1 MNFKSIVMVA
11 SAVTAGFSMAEVYN
25 SGVKLCQVEVTNST
39 SDAVISVPVLGMT
52 TDAVNPANLILTNG
66 MAIGDYVYANVDG
79 TRKAWAFNGTTWVG
93 TLIAVDN
100 NPENVVGVDIAGAES
115 SDTIARGDSIWLHR
129 KSASGSIYLWG
140 RVATNA
146 YDMATA
152 AGFTMIGNPTLDEY
166 SLLEIPWG
174 TTTPA
179 VGDQIMTIDGTK
191 TTGVGATYTC
201 TNSVPVVWISKA
213 KDGQGKL
220 VKTTLNQDTA
230 PKFGPG
236 EGFYYKATGTAPTIN
251 WPVVKP
257 AAN

>member
-1 MNFKSIVMVA
+1 MNLKSIVMVA
-11 SAVTAGFSMAEVYN
+11 SAVTAGFSMAAEYS

-52 TDAVNPANLILTNG
+52 TDVVNPANLILTNG
-66 MAIGDYVYANVDG
+66 MTNGDYMYANVGG

-93 TLIAVDN
+93 TEVAVDILATN
-100 NPENVVGVDIAGAES
+100 LPPATA
-115 SDTIARGDSIWLHR
+115 SDTIARGESIWLHR

-140 RVATNA
+140 RVAT
-146 YDMATA
+146 TA
-152 AGFTMIGNPTLDEY
+152 CPVDAASGFTMIGNPTLDEY
-166 SLLEIPWG
+166 SLLEIPWRA
-174 TTTPA
+174 TPA
-179 VGDQIMTIDGTK
+179 VGDQIKTIDGNNK

-213 KDGQGKL
+213 KVNGKL
-220 VKTTLNQDTA
+220 ERTTLTKETA

-236 EGFYYKATGTAPTIN
+236 EGFYYYNSVTNTTQTID

>member
-1 MNFKSIVMVA
+1 MNLKSIVMVA
-11 SAVTAGFSMAEVYN
+11 SAVTAGFSMAAEYS

-66 MAIGDYVYANVDG
+66 MASGDYMYANVDG

-93 TLIAVDN
+93 TLIVVDE

-129 KSASGSIYLWG
+129 KSDRQSASGSIYLWG

-146 YDMATA
+146 CDMTTA

-174 TTTPA
+174 TTKPA

-201 TNSVPVVWISKA
+201 TNSVPAVWISKA

-220 VKTTLNQDTA
+220 VKT
-230 PKFGPG
+230 
-236 EGFYYKATGTAPTIN
+236 
-251 WPVVKP
+251 
-257 AAN
+257 

>member
-1 MNFKSIVMVA
+1 MNLKSIVMVA

-25 SGVKLCQVEVTNST
+25 SGVKLCQVEVTNRT

-52 TDAVNPANLILTNG
+52 TDAVNPASLVMTTGLGT
-66 MAIGDYVYANVDG
+66 GDYMYANVGG
-79 TRKAWAFNGTTWVG
+79 TRKAWSISNGKWVG
-93 TLIAVDN
+93 TQIAAGD
-100 NPENVVGVDIAGAES
+100 NVVGELIPGAGES
-115 SDTIARGDSIWLHR
+115 DAIARGDSIWLHR
-129 KSASGSIYLWG
+129 QSASGPIYLWG

-146 YDMATA
+146 CDMTTA

-174 TTTPA
+174 TTKPA

-201 TNSVPVVWISKA
+201 SATGETITWVVKA
-213 KDGQGKL
+213 KNEQGKL
-220 VKTTLNQDTA
+220 VKTTLTAETA

-236 EGFYYKATGTAPTIN
+236 EGFYYKATGTAPAIN
-251 WPVVKP
+251 WPAP